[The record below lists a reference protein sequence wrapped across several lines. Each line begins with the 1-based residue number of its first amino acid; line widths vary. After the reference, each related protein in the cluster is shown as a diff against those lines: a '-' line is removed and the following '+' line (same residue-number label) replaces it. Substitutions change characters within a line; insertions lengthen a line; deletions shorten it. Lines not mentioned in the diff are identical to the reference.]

1 LTKILRFKDWLLL
14 DPAERKRLGAIASA
28 RAHALEPILNAYAS
42 IRSDPD
48 GLATGRLGGMPYAA
62 KDIFAAPDRRPF
74 GGLLQP
80 QAVKDHYADALRL
93 LDEAG
98 GIRVGYT
105 ALTELAYEPSGYNAV
120 HGRVRNPWNPDFIS
134 GGSSSGSA
142 AAVAS
147 GSTVIALGSDTGGS
161 LRIPA
166 HCCGLTAWKPTYGVV
181 STRGAL
187 PLAPTLDTVGLLAR
201 SAVDLDPGLD
211 VLGGDLPDSDAAVR
225 AAVVVRDALGDAHP
239 SVRKACQDG
248 IEAIAAAGV
257 ALTYADGKALLEAAD
272 AAVLTVMQAEAARCY
287 RYLLDDASVDSVL
300 RKRLAKGIDIDE
312 VALSAHIAQR
322 PALAAAFIEKL
333 FGSTDVAVL
342 PVMAIRTPRAA
353 ECDPKDAS
361 FRART
366 LYELSRYTRFVNMI
380 GFPAIALP
388 VGVDDR
394 GMPVALQI
402 VGRPGSDCALL
413 RLAGAVQRTTD
424 WHDRVPDAVSAP
436 LAHGDPPDI
445 VRGE

>member
-1 LTKILRFKDWLLL
+1 
-14 DPAERKRLGAIASA
+14 
-28 RAHALEPILNAYAS
+28 
-42 IRSDPD
+42 
-48 GLATGRLGGMPYAA
+48 MPYAA

-74 GGLLQP
+74 GGLPQP
-80 QAVKDHYADALRL
+80 QAVDGHYADALRL
-93 LDEAG
+93 LDQAG
-98 GIRVGYT
+98 GIRIGYT
-105 ALTELAYEPSGYNAV
+105 ALTELAYEPSGHNAV
-120 HGRVRNPWNPDFIS
+120 HGRVHNPWNPDFIA

-201 SAVDLDPGLD
+201 SAVDLEPGFD
-211 VLGGDLPDSDAAVR
+211 ALGSDLPAPDAPSRGAVI
-225 AAVVVRDALGDAHP
+225 VRDALDAAHP

-248 IEAIAAAGV
+248 IDAIAGTGI
-257 ALTYADGKALLEAAD
+257 ALTYADGKILLDAAD
-272 AAVLTVMQAEAARCY
+272 APVLAVMQAEAARCY
-287 RYLLDDASVDSVL
+287 RHLLDDASIDSVL
-300 RKRLAKGIDIDE
+300 RNRLAKGADIDDD
-312 VALSAHIAQR
+312 ALNANIAQR
-322 PALAAAFIEKL
+322 PALASGFTEMMFRSA
-333 FGSTDVAVL
+333 DVVVL
-342 PVMAIRTPRAA
+342 PVMAIRTPRTA

-380 GFPAIALP
+380 GFPAVALP

-394 GMPVALQI
+394 GMPVGLQI
-402 VGRPGSDCALL
+402 IGRQWSDRILL
-413 RLAGAVQRTTD
+413 RLAAAVQGMTD
-424 WHDRVPDAVSAP
+424 WHGRVPDAISA
-436 LAHGDPPDI
+436 LLTRDDPPDI
-445 VRGE
+445 VRAKWRTTGAAC

>member
-1 LTKILRFKDWLLL
+1 MYMRFKDWLAL
-14 DPAERKRLGAIASA
+14 DAAERKRLGPLAAA
-28 RAHALEPILNAYAS
+28 RARAFEPILNAYVS
-42 IRSDPD
+42 IRSEPE
-48 GLATGRLGGMPYAA
+48 GPAAGGLGGMPYAA
-62 KDIFAAPDRRPF
+62 KDIFAAPDRRPL
-74 GGLLQP
+74 GGLPQP
-80 QAVKDHYADALRL
+80 QAVEGHYADALRL
-93 LDEAG
+93 LDQAG
-98 GIRVGYT
+98 GLRVGYT

-120 HGRVRNPWNPDFIS
+120 RGRVRNPWNPDFIS

-147 GSTVIALGSDTGGS
+147 GSAVIALGSDTGGS

-201 SAVDLDPGLD
+201 NAVDLEPGVD
-211 VLGGDLPDSDAAVR
+211 ALGSDLPASDAPIRGAVI
-225 AAVVVRDALGDAHP
+225 VRDALDAAYP

-248 IEAIAAAGV
+248 VDAIAAAGV

-272 AAVLTVMQAEAARCY
+272 APVLTVMQAEAARCY
-287 RYLLDDASVDSVL
+287 RQLLDDASIDSVL
-300 RKRLAKGIDIDE
+300 RKRLAKGTDIDG
-312 VALSAHIAQR
+312 ATLSAQIAQR
-322 PALAAAFIEKL
+322 PALAATFTEKIL
-333 FGSTDVAVL
+333 RTADVAVL

-353 ECDPKDAS
+353 ECDPNDAS

-380 GFPAIALP
+380 GFPAVALP

-394 GMPVALQI
+394 CMPVALQI
-402 VGRPGSDCALL
+402 VGRPGSDRALL
-413 RLAGAVQRTTD
+413 RLAAAAQRMTD
-424 WHDRVPDAVSAP
+424 WHGRVPDAVSA
-436 LAHGDPPDI
+436 LLTRGDPPDI
-445 VRGE
+445 VSGK